1 MYQYTLQCKRQR
13 VKARRG
19 ESLIGLNGYMPL
31 NRVWLREEKRR
42 EYVGLKNYRLPLT
55 ALGLGGCRG
64 FVTNSLI

>member
-1 MYQYTLQCKRQR
+1 M
-13 VKARRG
+13 G